1 MAVNHLALGDQAA
14 VLSRVNGK
22 NTRPRRLVSLF
33 LDGVPAK
40 MVDIVTAIANDQFG
54 DVNYIAHEIKDVA
67 GNLGG
72 MELMK
77 RLSKF
82 RAVPYCATDWNR
94 GCPTVVYDSF

>member
-1 MAVNHLALGDQAA
+1 
-14 VLSRVNGK
+14 
-22 NTRPRRLVSLF
+22 
-33 LDGVPAK
+33 
-40 MVDIVTAIANDQFG
+40 MVDIGKAIANDQFG

-82 RAVPYCATDWNR
+82 GAA
-94 GCPTVVYDSF
+94 CPSAQPTGIEDALLLCMIHFESLESVFRQYTEMFDLNSCGFKFTP